1 VRLFCCL
8 NEWGGSAGVKRVRR
22 EVRNRRVAEARGSM
36 VVEWAPNVWEEPAP
50 FDRDTED
57 VCSNLWENRY
67 WRCC

>member
-1 VRLFCCL
+1 MRCATD
-8 NEWGGSAGVKRVRR
+8 GT
-22 EVRNRRVAEARGSM
+22 EARGSM
-36 VVEWAPNVWEEPAP
+36 VVEWAPNVWGAVP